1 MINIIAEIGINH
13 NGDMKIALE
22 MLNKA
27 KECGATHVKFQK
39 RNPDVCVPEHQ
50 KNQPKSTPWGEI
62 TYLQYK
68 YDIEFGLEEYQ
79 QIDTRCKELGIE
91 WFVSVWDLDSVDFI
105 HRHFTNSLVKI
116 PSAKAVDYELITQC
130 KQKFNKILISTGM
143 CTKNEIE
150 QIVDLFQNDKHK
162 LVLLHTVSAYPA
174 PIEVLH
180 IDTLDYLKTFGVET
194 GYSSHEQTVLVAPA
208 TVYKGVNWI
217 ERHFTLDKTMWG
229 TDQSASSNPDEL
241 TQLVE
246 CARLLESTL
255 GIRTGVLECEKDNLK
270 KMR

>member
-13 NGDMKIALE
+13 NGDIKIALE
-22 MLNKA
+22 MLDKA

-39 RNPDVCVPEHQ
+39 RNPDICVPEHQ
-50 KNQPKSTPWGEI
+50 KNQPKTTPWGEM

-68 YDIEFGLEEYQ
+68 YDIEFELEEYQ
-79 QIDTRCKELGIE
+79 QIDKRCKELDIE
-91 WFVSVWDLDSVDFI
+91 WFVSVWDLDSVAFI
-105 HRHFTNSLVKI
+105 HTHFPDSIIKI

-130 KQKFNKILISTGM
+130 KQKFNKVIISTGM

-150 QIVDLFQNDKHK
+150 KIAELFQHEKNK
-162 LVLLHTVSAYPA
+162 LVLMHTVSAYPA
-174 PIEVLH
+174 PVEVLN
-180 IDTLDYLKTFGVET
+180 IDTLDYLKTFEVEI

-217 ERHFTLDKTMWG
+217 ERHFTLDNNMWG
-229 TDQSASSNPDEL
+229 TDQSASSNPADL
-241 TQLVE
+241 KQLIE
-246 CARLLESTL
+246 FTRLLESTL
-255 GIRTGVLECEKDNLK
+255 GTRTDVLECEKDNLK